1 MNYPHLPI
9 GTKKTMLT
17 VGACRSINRLFSRH
31 KYSFPVI
38 GMHHFAHKRNVKGV
52 RLWNQPK
59 DAVRLLRPNHLI
71 RLQIPYPV
79 AQVSNTL
86 GFFEP
91 VLALLKSARQGV
103 TRLFRLFQFR
113 YVLNGAEKSVVLSG
127 NPILQSRSR
136 RLPELRGNGLNGTH
150 FSTWTDDPMLMDGMY
165 ADSNLLVYCA
175 VESLAV
181 IGVNQ
186 PANRF
191 NIHTAFLRFEP
202 EYSIGLVGPD
212 DLARLNIPIPI
223 ADMGN
228 TLSFFKSC
236 FAFLKAPGQC
246 LTLMIG
252 SLVFGDVCYYPG
264 IFEVAGVVS
273 SGMCNYMNTFDD
285 PVRQENS
292 VLNIQV
298 HAVLSGTIP
307 ELLQAVPVLRVNS
320 VEDQIKRRIRFS
332 CETQNLVGFVRPNEF
347 TALHLPSESPRVTQP
362 LRLCKVLPSSLQIS
376 LQSFQIFIRFFKCGC
391 SLSVPILRTLARFGE
406 ESSISAPATQ
416 RGD

>member
-1 MNYPHLPI
+1 MNYPYLPI

-17 VGACRSINRLFSRH
+17 VGAGLSIDRLLSRR

-38 GMHHFAHKRNVKGV
+38 GMDHFAHKRNVKGV
-52 RLWNQPK
+52 PFRNQPK
-59 DAVRLLRPNHLI
+59 DAVCLLGPNHLI
-71 RLQIPYPV
+71 CLYIPDPI
-79 AQVSNTL
+79 AQVSDTL
-86 GFFEP
+86 RFFEP
-91 VLALLKSARQGV
+91 ILALLKIAGQRV
-103 TRLFRLFQFR
+103 TRFFCLFQFR

-127 NPILQSRSR
+127 NPVLRSHIR
-136 RLPELRGNGLNGTH
+136 RLPELRSNGLNGTH
-150 FSTWTDDPMLMDGMY
+150 FSTWTDDPMLMNGMY

-181 IGVNQ
+181 IGVDQ

-212 DLARLNIPIPI
+212 DLARLKIPIPI
-223 ADMGN
+223 ADMGD

-246 LTLMIG
+246 LTLVIG
-252 SLVFGDVCYYPG
+252 SFAFGDVCYYTG

-320 VEDQIKRRIRFS
+320 VEYQIQSRIGFS

-347 TALHLPSESPRVTQP
+347 TALHLPSESPRMTQP
-362 LRLCKVLPSSLQIS
+362 LRLCKVLPSSLQIG

-391 SLSVPILRTLARFGE
+391 SLSVPILRTLTRFGKK
-406 ESSISAPATQ
+406 SSISAPATQ
-416 RGD
+416 HGN

>member
-1 MNYPHLPI
+1 MNYSHLPV

-17 VGACRSINRLFSRH
+17 VGACCGINRLFCRR
-31 KYSFPVI
+31 KYGFPVI
-38 GMHHFAHKRNVKGV
+38 GMDHFTHKRNVKGV
-52 RLWNQPK
+52 PLSNQPK

-79 AQVSNTL
+79 AQVSDTL

-91 VLALLKSARQGV
+91 ILAFLQIARQGV

-127 NPILQSRSR
+127 NPILPSHNR

-150 FSTWTDDPMLMDGMY
+150 FSIRADDPMLVNGMY

-175 VESLAV
+175 IKSVAV
-181 IGVNQ
+181 IGVDEA
-186 PANRF
+186 ANRF
-191 NIHTAFLRFEP
+191 NVHRAFLWVEP

-212 DLARLNIPIPI
+212 DLARLKIPIPI
-223 ADMGN
+223 ADVGN
-228 TLSFFKSC
+228 TLSFFKSS

-246 LTLMIG
+246 LTLVIG
-252 SLVFGDVCYYPG
+252 SFAFGDVCYYTC
-264 IFEVAGVVS
+264 IFEVAGVIS
-273 SGMCNYMNTFDD
+273 SSMCDYMNMLDD

-292 VLNIQV
+292 VFNIQV

-320 VEDQIKRRIRFS
+320 VEYQIKRRIGFS
-332 CETQNLVGFVRPNEF
+332 CKTQNFVGFVRPNEF
-347 TALHLPSESPRVTQP
+347 TALHFPSESPRVTQP
-362 LRLCKVLPSSLQIS
+362 LRLCKVLPSSLQIG

-391 SLSVPILRTLARFGE
+391 SLSVPILRTLTRFGKK
-406 ESSISAPATQ
+406 SSISAPAN
-416 RGD
+416 